1 MVELCLDSTL
11 LRTHRLLH
19 TLETFMIQQSS
30 TESSHAS
37 DDAQLWDSL
46 KSAIAN
52 SSGFQSWRSEQLSAI
67 TTKISDE
74 QLVRLYLRD
83 TLETLAY

>member
-1 MVELCLDSTL
+1 
-11 LRTHRLLH
+11 
-19 TLETFMIQQSS
+19 MIQPSS
-30 TESSHAS
+30 TEPSHATQ
-37 DDAQLWDSL
+37 DAQTQNSVLWNSL

-67 TTKISDE
+67 TSKISDE
-74 QLVRLYLRD
+74 QLVRLYVRD

>member
-1 MVELCLDSTL
+1 
-11 LRTHRLLH
+11 
-19 TLETFMIQQSS
+19 MIQQSS
-30 TESSHAS
+30 TEPSHAS
-37 DDAQLWDSL
+37 AEAATHDAQLWDSL

-52 SSGFQSWRSEQLSAI
+52 SSGFQSWRSEQLAAI
-67 TTKISDE
+67 TTEISDE